1 MEEDNLIENQ
11 DLIEEDLDKNKQA
24 GFDFTTPTPNQ
35 GNPTGPVSEWTEN
48 LAGNVLDTIDNVFQ
62 GDQQSKS
69 EILSDR
75 AQQRVNAQVGEEERQ
90 EALNESTNFFDV
102 IAREGVRAPL
112 GAIENAAHS
121 VLLTADKTG
130 DEIKKQINQSLGRP
144 VTPDQDPSSDEYE
157 SWYDGSNKIIAEN
170 QTGIGKFARGL
181 GEFFVLTRW
190 TGRLL
195 GPARMKGGTMLGNTQ
210 LVRSANPM
218 YQSNKYIRFATDAGK
233 RLWQIG
239 TDGAIADFIMSSS

>member
-157 SWYDGSNKIIAEN
+157 SWYDGSNKIC
-170 QTGIGKFARGL
+170 
-181 GEFFVLTRW
+181 
-190 TGRLL
+190 LL
-195 GPARMKGGTMLGNTQ
+195 YTSPSPR
-210 LVRSANPM
+210 
-218 YQSNKYIRFATDAGK
+218 D
-233 RLWQIG
+233 
-239 TDGAIADFIMSSS
+239 